1 MGQVLGFSHCQEYGS
16 VASTPDSTPPC
27 TDGGNEESE
36 MYELQTAR
44 EWSDDE
50 ELGEADDDEG
60 LASSPSIWGTPRQNS
75 YELTFSY
82 IAIAEPEAV
91 GVSRHHRERRRGLG
105 GRGSRTSLMRAD
117 TLETLLDSPDVDWDP
132 QGFIGQDDD
141 IERREHERLEARTDE
156 NQQTETLPVQPQDLE
171 PESQETDSE
180 LQRANFMSQDAQP
193 ATYSSQ
199 QQPPSQI
206 TKDEEKQKAVIA
218 SPALEPEPLITKEAI
233 LVELLTSV
241 QPKDPAGSAPA
252 DTGFNSQ
259 EQLVSDHWFSA
270 VSLKDEL
277 AVFSHIAV
285 MDLIYWK
292 DMERSGMVLTGL
304 VVGLLS
310 LFQLSIITV
319 VSTVSLAVMCFTIS
333 VRTYY
338 QFLYVLSWG
347 DGEHPFKSYLDLDI
361 SFSGEQADLYM
372 QKVIVSTLSAVDA
385 LKKLFF
391 VGNLFDSLKFLFLL
405 YLVTYLGDLCNGLTL
420 LIISVIAVFSLP
432 LFYKRRQ
439 EEVDSFVAK
448 IQAQLDSIKDTLQR
462 LAQGGGPPP
471 DPTPGGAKPKPQ

>member
-1 MGQVLGFSHCQEYGS
+1 MFMNTYLTVVL
-16 VASTPDSTPPC
+16 P
-27 TDGGNEESE
+27 GGNEESE

-141 IERREHERLEARTDE
+141 FERREPERLEARTDE

-180 LQRANFMSQDAQP
+180 LQRADFMSQDAQP

-206 TKDEEKQKAVIA
+206 TKDEEKQKGRDDRVKGH
-218 SPALEPEPLITKEAI
+218 SYWFI
-233 LVELLTSV
+233 LGT
-241 QPKDPAGSAPA
+241 
-252 DTGFNSQ
+252 
-259 EQLVSDHWFSA
+259 
-270 VSLKDEL
+270 
-277 AVFSHIAV
+277 
-285 MDLIYWK
+285 
-292 DMERSGMVLTGL
+292 
-304 VVGLLS
+304 VG
-310 LFQLSIITV
+310 
-319 VSTVSLAVMCFTIS
+319 
-333 VRTYY
+333 
-338 QFLYVLSWG
+338 
-347 DGEHPFKSYLDLDI
+347 
-361 SFSGEQADLYM
+361 
-372 QKVIVSTLSAVDA
+372 
-385 LKKLFF
+385 
-391 VGNLFDSLKFLFLL
+391 FLL
-405 YLVTYLGDLCNGLTL
+405 L
-420 LIISVIAVFSLP
+420 LFAS
-432 LFYKRRQ
+432 
-439 EEVDSFVAK
+439 
-448 IQAQLDSIKDTLQR
+448 
-462 LAQGGGPPP
+462 
-471 DPTPGGAKPKPQ
+471 